1 MVIAGG
7 GGTHVT
13 RAQDFGLGAVVQF
26 EAAIKDIKRAFPQSG
41 IFELLCVPND
51 AAFDLVH
58 LFETTILHD
67 E

>member
-1 MVIAGG
+1 M
-7 GGTHVT
+7 TS
-13 RAQDFGLGAVVQF
+13 AQDFGVLAVIQLK
-26 EAAIKDIKRAFPQSG
+26 AAIEDIERAFPQSA
-41 IFELLCVPND
+41 IFELFGVPND